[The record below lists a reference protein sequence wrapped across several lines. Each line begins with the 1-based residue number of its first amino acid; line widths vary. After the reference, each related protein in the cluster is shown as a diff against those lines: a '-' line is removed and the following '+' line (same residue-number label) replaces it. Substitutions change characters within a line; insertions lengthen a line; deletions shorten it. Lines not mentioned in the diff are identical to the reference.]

1 LAAGPIAE
9 RTTVHLPR
17 DVHYGARSHLVTEF
31 GKAPVARTNI
41 GKLRP
46 LGLSTPMHPLPRLSV
61 RYQHNIVAELLL
73 KRLEGVQLLSCQMAC
88 LNNFT

>member
-1 LAAGPIAE
+1 
-9 RTTVHLPR
+9 
-17 DVHYGARSHLVTEF
+17 
-31 GKAPVARTNI
+31 
-41 GKLRP
+41 
-46 LGLSTPMHPLPRLSV
+46 MHPLPRLSV